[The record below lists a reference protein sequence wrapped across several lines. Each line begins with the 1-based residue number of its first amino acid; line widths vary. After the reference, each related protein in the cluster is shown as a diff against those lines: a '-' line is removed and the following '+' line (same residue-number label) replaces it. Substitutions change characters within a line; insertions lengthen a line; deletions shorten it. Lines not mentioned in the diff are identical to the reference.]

1 MTWREVL
8 KERMRAL
15 VLAAAFVVMASF
27 SLVLAQGGGAGR
39 GAAPAQVLAVPNE
52 PLRVSVLPGDP
63 QSGAA
68 VEAVKEL
75 MRDPALSGIRFQVYP
90 DLGLADADRR
100 FLASSDLI
108 VITPMNA
115 RSVADL
121 TGADV
126 KAALASGGRAFAI
139 GTGLQPLEE
148 LGARSE
154 AGLIPYASAGGRFN
168 MVQLLRAALARTFRP
183 GLTFAPP
190 VTVPTRGYYDSVS
203 ERVFDTFDALSA
215 AQFERD
221 PATRGRPW
229 VGVVFSRTSITG
241 GDLGLVRAVAT
252 ALEEKGLNALP
263 VYSYPV
269 DTDIDDLLVE
279 ASGTSRVDA
288 VVALSM
294 KLGNIPAKG
303 VPQMLRIGA
312 PVINAITLY
321 AQSGAEWEASK
332 GGVDIAERAWQLGGP
347 ELIGAVAPTVVA
359 SKERHVDPE
368 TGIAYVS
375 TTPIPGRVELLA
387 ARIQKWVHL
396 RVTPP
401 AEKRVALVYYNYL
414 PPGPSGVG
422 AYYLNVLPKSLWQ
435 VEQRL
440 AKDGYSMPGAPESE
454 EELFAGVRAYGLN
467 PLPDED
473 RAAYLD
479 AIVKAGKAQLVAVSD
494 YRTWFDASPQKV
506 RTEMV
511 AQWGEPEDSSIM
523 TWRDPQGKPYFVIP
537 GQRWGNVYVGPQPT
551 RGWEQL
557 VSAVLHSVALPPHH
571 QYLAYY
577 LWLQK
582 TFKPDVMIHLGTH
595 ATHEWLPGKEVG
607 QNADDYS
614 ELMVADV
621 PQVYPYFVDNIGEG
635 LQAKRRGMATIV
647 SYMTPPFDRAGVNP
661 DLMGL
666 SEQIASLHAARD
678 KGSLAAEALLD
689 DVAARASKMGLL
701 KDLSIEL
708 PPGAHLTDEQIE
720 DIEHHVAEI
729 RTKHTPFGLHT
740 FGVAPSEEWREKTA
754 EAILSYEPDLQGEER
769 ARRKQEFL
777 DRMVASGPAELD
789 ALSDGLAGRYVSAG
803 PGNDPLRNPDSLPTG
818 KNFYGFDPQRL
829 PTETT
834 YQVGARLA
842 DDLVTGYRTRHGGEY
857 PDRLLFNLFDTET
870 QQHEGVVEGQ
880 VLALMGVRP
889 TWDPRGRVTGVE
901 LIPRTELGR
910 PRVDVTITPS
920 GLYRDVMGA
929 FLLLIDDAVSAV
941 RAANEDDSPFARN
954 VAKVKATL
962 IARGVDEEQA
972 GRLASVRI
980 FGLATG
986 TYGSNIEQITQAD
999 KAWNDE
1005 KTVADVYFN
1014 RMSHAFGQGMWGEK
1028 PTLDGKDLNL
1038 AGDLFK
1044 FALQDVKA
1052 VVHSRSSNTTASLD
1066 NDDFYQFLGG
1076 SALAARQVNGKTP
1089 EVLVSDL
1096 RNPKGPG
1103 KMMTLDR
1110 FMGEELRSRY
1120 LNPTWVQE
1128 MFKEG
1133 YAAGR
1138 FVEKVTDNLWG
1149 WQVTVPEAVDAAKWQ
1164 EMYEVYVK
1172 DRFDIGIRQKLAEA
1186 GNLAALQA
1194 IVNRML
1200 TAVDK
1205 NYWQPPSDTLA
1216 QLRAV
1221 QAELVP
1227 AVRAEASAAM
1237 QRASELDAARQSRSQ
1252 TAPLQAAPSVA
1263 VSSLAPGASPAPR
1276 SSASRSVRPRTA
1288 QAAQPAAPQAQRDTV
1303 QGRVMEEVARS
1314 ATSTPGRVLRWSL
1327 MMLVALAGVGA
1338 LFGAGW
1344 WQEGRRS

>member
-1 MTWREVL
+1 ML
-8 KERMRAL
+8 
-15 VLAAAFVVMASF
+15 
-27 SLVLAQGGGAGR
+27 LAQAGSGLR
-39 GAAPAQVLAVPNE
+39 GTGRTSQIGRSPGE

-63 QSGAA
+63 QSVATVA
-68 VEAVKEL
+68 AVKEL
-75 MRDPALSGIRFQVYP
+75 MRDPMLAGIRFQVYP
-90 DLGLADADRR
+90 DLGLAEADRR
-100 FLASSDLI
+100 FLATSDLI

-115 RSVADL
+115 RAMVPLIADDL
-121 TGADV
+121 R
-126 KAALASGGRAFAI
+126 AALAAGGRAFAI
-139 GTGLQPLEE
+139 GTSVQPLVE
-148 LGARSE
+148 LGATSE
-154 AGLIPYASAGGRFN
+154 NGLIPYVSAGGKHN
-168 MVQLLRAALARTFRP
+168 IAQLLRASLARSLRP
-183 GLTFAPP
+183 GLTVAPP
-190 VTVPTRGYYDSVS
+190 VAVPNRGYYDLAN
-203 ERVFDTFDALSA
+203 EHVFETFEAFSA
-215 AQFERD
+215 AHFERD

-241 GDLGLVRAVAT
+241 GDTALVRAVAA
-252 ALEEKGLNALP
+252 ALGEKGLNALP

-269 DTDIDDLLVE
+269 DTDIDDLLVD
-279 ASGTSRVDA
+279 AAGTSRVDA

-294 KLGNIPAKG
+294 KLGNTPGKG
-303 VPQMLRIGA
+303 VPQMRRIGV
-312 PVINAITLY
+312 PLINAMTLY
-321 AQSGAEWEASK
+321 AQSRAEWEASK
-332 GGVDIAERAWQLGGP
+332 GGLDIAERAWQLGGP

-359 SKERHVDPE
+359 SKEHVLDRE

-387 ARIQKWVHL
+387 ARVQKWVHL

-401 AEKRVALVYYNYL
+401 ADKRVALVYYNYL

-435 VEQRL
+435 VAQRL
-440 AKDGYSMPGAPESE
+440 AKDGYSTPGAPESE
-454 EELFAGVRAYGLN
+454 DELFAGVRAYGLN

-479 AIVKAGKAQLVAVSD
+479 AIVKAGKAQLVAVSE
-494 YRTWFDASPQKV
+494 YRTWFDTLPRKV

-511 AQWGEPEDSSIM
+511 TQWGEPEDSTIM
-523 TWRDPQGKPYFVIP
+523 TWRDPQGKAYFVIP
-537 GQRWGNVYVGPQPT
+537 GQRWGNVYIGPQPT

-557 VSAVLHSVALPPHH
+557 VTAVLHSVSLPPHH

-582 TFKPDVMIHLGTH
+582 AFKPDVMIHLGTH

-614 ELMVADV
+614 ELMVADI

-666 SEQIASLHAARD
+666 SEQIASLQIARD
-678 KGSLAAEALLD
+678 KGSLAVDALLD
-689 DVAARASKMGLL
+689 DVAARAGKMGLL

-708 PPGAHLTDEQIE
+708 PPGARLTEEQLE
-720 DIEHHVAEI
+720 DIEHHVTAI
-729 RTKHTPFGLHT
+729 RTQHTPFGLHT

-769 ARRKQEFL
+769 ARRKQDLL

-789 ALSDGLAGRYVSAG
+789 ALADGLAGRYVAAG

-834 YQVGARLA
+834 YKVGAKLA
-842 DDLVTGYRTRHGGEY
+842 EELLAGYRARHDGQY

-889 TWDPRGRVTGVE
+889 TWDARGRVTGVE
-901 LIPRTELGR
+901 LIPRVELGR

-920 GLYRDVMGA
+920 GLYRDVMSV

-941 RAANEDDSPFARN
+941 KAANEVDSPFARN

-962 IARGVDEEQA
+962 IARGVDDQQA
-972 GRLASVRI
+972 ERLASVRI
-980 FGLATG
+980 FGLASG
-986 TYGSNIEQITQAD
+986 TYGSNIERITQAD

-1014 RMSHAFGQGMWGEK
+1014 RMSHAFGQGLWAEK

-1120 LNPTWVQE
+1120 LNPKWVEE

-1164 EMYEVYVK
+1164 EMYEVYVE
-1172 DRFDIGIRQKLAEA
+1172 DRFDLGIRQKLTDA

-1194 IVNRML
+1194 VVNRMMR
-1200 TAVDK
+1200 AVDK

-1221 QAELVP
+1221 QSELVP
-1227 AVRAEASAAM
+1227 AVRAETSAAM
-1237 QRASELDAARQSRSQ
+1237 QRAAELDTARQNRSQ

-1263 VSSLAPGASPAPR
+1263 VSSLAPSASPTPR
-1276 SSASRSVRPRTA
+1276 ASASRPARARVA
-1288 QAAQPAAPQAQRDTV
+1288 QAARGAAPQEQSDTV
-1303 QGRVMEEVARS
+1303 QGRVIEEMTRS
-1314 ATSTPGRVLRWSL
+1314 VTSAPQHVLRWSL
-1327 MMLVALAGVGA
+1327 MMLAALAGAGV

-1344 WQEGRRS
+1344 WQQGRRT